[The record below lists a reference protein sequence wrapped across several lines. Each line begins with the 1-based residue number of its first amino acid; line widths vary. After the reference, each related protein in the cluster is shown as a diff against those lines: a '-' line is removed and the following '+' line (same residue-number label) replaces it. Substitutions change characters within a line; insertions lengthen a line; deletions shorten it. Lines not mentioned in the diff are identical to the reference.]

1 MHWRTFGALSSHAC
15 CESRASVSPE
25 GGGSKPHPRVGVWS
39 EGGSKVRGMSGVVA
53 GREPRFRA
61 YDNVLMRMR
70 SDAKL
75 VQLARRGS
83 RDAAAE
89 LFSRHWRSAWRAAYA
104 LSGRR
109 ELADDVA
116 QDAFER
122 AFGALARFDERRPF
136 GPWLHR
142 IVINRCLDL
151 LRTERRMVA
160 GEAELARLEWRDVA
174 SGDRDLLDAIAELSL
189 QRRVVIVLRYGLGHS
204 PTAIAELLD
213 IPVGTVNSR
222 LARALE
228 ELRGLYEVNDVERA

>member
-1 MHWRTFGALSSHAC
+1 
-15 CESRASVSPE
+15 
-25 GGGSKPHPRVGVWS
+25 
-39 EGGSKVRGMSGVVA
+39 
-53 GREPRFRA
+53 
-61 YDNVLMRMR
+61 MRMR

-89 LFSRHWRSAWRAAYA
+89 LFSRHWRSAWRAAYV

-122 AFGALARFDERRPF
+122 AFAALARFDERRPF

-160 GEAELARLEWRDVA
+160 GDVELARIEWHDVA
-174 SGDRDLLDAIAELSL
+174 SGDRDLLEAIAELSL
-189 QRRVVIVLRYGLGHS
+189 QRRVVIVLRYGLGYT
-204 PTAIAELLD
+204 PTAIADLLD
-213 IPVGTVNSR
+213 VPVGTVNSR
-222 LARALE
+222 LARALDD
-228 ELRGLYEVNDVERA
+228 LRGRYEVNDVGRA